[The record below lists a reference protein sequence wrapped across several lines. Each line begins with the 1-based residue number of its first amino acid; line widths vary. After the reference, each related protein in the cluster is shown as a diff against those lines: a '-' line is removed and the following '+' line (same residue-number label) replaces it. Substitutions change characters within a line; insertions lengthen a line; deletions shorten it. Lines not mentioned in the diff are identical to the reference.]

1 MQNIQTIQLAKMN
14 HMREII
20 LLFHKP
26 HTTAN
31 TSRL

>member
-1 MQNIQTIQLAKMN
+1 MQNIQTILAKMN

-31 TSRL
+31 TYRL